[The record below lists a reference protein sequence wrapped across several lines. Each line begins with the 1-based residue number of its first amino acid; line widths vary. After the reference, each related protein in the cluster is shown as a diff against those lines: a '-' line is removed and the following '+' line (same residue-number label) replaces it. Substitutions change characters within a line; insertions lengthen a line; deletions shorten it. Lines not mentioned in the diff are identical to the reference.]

1 MNLPKIDAPI
11 FTLELPSNGKKIK
24 YRPFKI
30 KEEKLMLVAAESQ
43 HAPTIIENVNNV
55 IKNCIL
61 TKDIDV
67 DNLPSYDAQWIF
79 LKLREHSIG
88 NMMPARVKCPITNE
102 YFETELNI
110 SDAVVQKQAKRDF
123 KIMLDKDVG
132 IVLKDL
138 SLMDVFS
145 DETLEK
151 LDQYEIVLR
160 LMTKC
165 LVQVFDKD
173 NVYDATNFTQEDIIE
188 FLEGLRKEH
197 FDKISDFFDKLPKIK
212 LEQEVYSPLAEKKI
226 KIVIENFMDFFE

>member
-197 FDKISDFFDKLPKIK
+197 FDKISNFFDKLPKIK